1 MKCIFGE
8 ENQQFQYSVAVRAT
22 KPIGGGGITSYL
34 DTGVF
39 TATNDDE
46 ANGIAYRLLHQ
57 RFPIAE
63 GYGDHQ
69 FFTIRTEELTDH
81 AVEANKHHSC
91 YTRCLCGALLH
102 CHDGVSADFNTRRTK
117 LETAVYNLQ
126 SEGYTKKEIMGVA
139 EMYFPGEP

>member
-8 ENQQFQYSVAVRAT
+8 ENQQFQYSVAGRAT

-46 ANGIAYRLLHQ
+46 AKGIAYRLLHQ

-81 AVEANKHHSC
+81 VVRLTNSIAAIRDAFVGPCCTVMMGS
-91 YTRCLCGALLH
+91 LLTSTPAEPSSKQQ
-102 CHDGVSADFNTRRTK
+102 SATCKAKGTQKRR
-117 LETAVYNLQ
+117 
-126 SEGYTKKEIMGVA
+126 
-139 EMYFPGEP
+139 